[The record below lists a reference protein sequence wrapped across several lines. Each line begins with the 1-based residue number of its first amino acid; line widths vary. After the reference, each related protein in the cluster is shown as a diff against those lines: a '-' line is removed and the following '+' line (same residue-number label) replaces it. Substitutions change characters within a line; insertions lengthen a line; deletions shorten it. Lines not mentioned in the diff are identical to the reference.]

1 MVLPPR
7 GKDTIM
13 IVMAT
18 AGVAL
23 IFLLAGVVRV
33 LDAVRAERW
42 RRVAAQ
48 RRQNWEARQ
57 AAPVEPLTFE
67 AARP

>member
-1 MVLPPR
+1 
-7 GKDTIM
+7 M
-13 IVMAT
+13 IVIAT
-18 AGVAL
+18 AGIGL

-48 RRQNWEARQ
+48 RRQTWEARQ
-57 AAPVEPLTFE
+57 AVPVEPPTFQP
-67 AARP
+67 ALP